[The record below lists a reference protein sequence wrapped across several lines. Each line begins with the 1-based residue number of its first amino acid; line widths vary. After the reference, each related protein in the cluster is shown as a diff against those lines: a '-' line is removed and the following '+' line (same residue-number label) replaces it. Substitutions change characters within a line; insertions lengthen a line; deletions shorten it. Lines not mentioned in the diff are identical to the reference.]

1 MPAVRQLFF
10 SSRNSVALFAAILLS
25 CSAYAAAQ
33 NHQDYPTVVTESFT
47 ALANGQAAA
56 AWAQLE
62 PHQEAYGGDLEFD
75 LLLAEAALE
84 LERFTTAQLVI
95 KRLVAQLKGN
105 DSANVEARARALYSA
120 LTSQRA
126 KRGLPTPS
134 AIALNKARSSVALNI
149 NFNRRL
155 LGLPYV
161 GPVTQWQ
168 HGILLEQSQDTTAA
182 VKKAPGS
189 ESVAESQRFITAGS
203 YGYQQKLVDAK
214 KLISSN
220 NSNQAYELLLPLELE
235 GAGDIDFDYTL
246 GTAAIDSGHA
256 DQAIF
261 VLLRVLNQQPN
272 HAAARLE
279 LGRAYY
285 ANGDF
290 EDAKK
295 QFEIVLT
302 QNPPPFAKKLTQQY
316 LVAIKEQLAVR
327 LTSLTPYVDVRVG
340 FDSNA
345 NGATGDGQPFR
356 GVVGVPQSVKDL
368 TLNPQSLE
376 QESFFTTL
384 DAGVLYSKQF
394 KPRWFVRSGGQ
405 LSGRINPSAHFVDSR
420 VFSAF
425 GLLEKRVGRNFSSVG
440 MDLSAT
446 YLGGDYN
453 ASYVGLNL
461 VGGRELS
468 PEWSG
473 LLQLRA
479 ATARYERSQAAKDGE
494 DYTLAA
500 SLTHDWAGKRQLRF
514 TGGVI
519 GQRMSAN
526 TAVNSKDLYGVQF
539 GLSLLPIRSTLMT
552 ISLAHLIA
560 EYDQP
565 IVGTQDR
572 EDEINLLALAFT
584 RYSSRDPNLKWLLNI
599 DMSATN
605 SSLGLYDSDG
615 IKATVGARYDF
626 H

>member
-1 MPAVRQLFF
+1 MPAVRQLF
-10 SSRNSVALFAAILLS
+10 SARRKVVALLAAIFLS
-25 CSAYAAAQ
+25 CSAHAAGQ
-33 NHQDYPTVVTESFT
+33 NNQDYPTLVTESFV
-47 ALANGQAAA
+47 ALANGHADA
-56 AWAQLE
+56 AWAQLA
-62 PHQEAYGGDLEFD
+62 PNRKTYVGDVEFD

-84 LERFTTAQLVI
+84 LERFDIAHIVI
-95 KRLVAQLKGN
+95 KGLVSQLGN
-105 DSANVEARARALYSA
+105 DDPAKVVARARALYSE
-120 LTSQRA
+120 LTTERA
-126 KRGLPTPS
+126 KHGLPTPS
-134 AIALNKARSSVALNI
+134 VIALRKAGSAVALNI

-161 GPVTQWQ
+161 GSVTQWQ
-168 HGILLEQSQDTTAA
+168 HGISPVKSTATFATAKTTG
-182 VKKAPGS
+182 GS
-189 ESVAESQRFITAGS
+189 ESVTAHQS
-203 YGYQQKLVDAK
+203 LIAADSFDYQQKLVEAK
-214 KLISSN
+214 KLISGN
-220 NSNQAYELLLPLELE
+220 KSNQAYELLLPLELD
-235 GAGDIDFDYTL
+235 GAGDVDFDYTL

-327 LTSLTPYVDVRVG
+327 LTSLTPYIDVRVG

-440 MDLSAT
+440 MDVSAT

-468 PEWSG
+468 SEWSG

-539 GLSLLPIRSTLMT
+539 GLSLLPVRSTLMT
-552 ISLAHLIA
+552 ISLAHLVA

-599 DMSATN
+599 DMNTTN